1 MVTKGLKEIRYRH
14 RKLESFPILKCNIFC
29 SDSNA
34 YNEEGCRDI
43 LNVMCSLLQR
53 AYMLLLS
60 EYRIHSSLTLEKKPT
75 IYRQV
80 LPTKKLTEKN
90 YLAQQKIKA
99 SCILSVFSKLQR
111 NL

>member
-1 MVTKGLKEIRYRH
+1 MVTKGLKEIRYR
-14 RKLESFPILKCNIFC
+14 KLESFPILKCYVLFC
-29 SDSNA
+29 SGA
-34 YNEEGCRDI
+34 YNEGCRDI

-60 EYRIHSSLTLEKKPT
+60 EYRIHSSLTLEKKPI

-99 SCILSVFSKLQR
+99 SCILSVFYNVTS
-111 NL
+111 NLCNIL

>member
-1 MVTKGLKEIRYRH
+1 MLH
-14 RKLESFPILKCNIFC
+14 SFFVC
-29 SDSNA
+29 SGT
-34 YNEEGCRDI
+34 YNEGCRDI

-60 EYRIHSSLTLEKKPT
+60 EYRIHSSLTLEKKPI